1 MASALSKFFNVDG
14 SFGRKVMPLPHN
26 TFKTPEAVDMDKLSA
41 LDRIN
46 QISDLLKTEER
57 AALESFILL
66 CSGGTLETMSFHEM
80 MHWWAMC
87 GYTYQGCLDYLITWK
102 FR

>member
-1 MASALSKFFNVDG
+1 MASALTKFFNVDG
-14 SFGRKVMPLPHN
+14 SFGRTVMPLPHN
-26 TFKTPEAVDMDKLSA
+26 TFKTSEARDMDKLAA

-46 QISDLLKTEER
+46 QISDSLSTQER

-80 MHWWAMC
+80 LHWWAMS

-102 FR
+102 FK

>member
-1 MASALSKFFNVDG
+1 MASALGKFFNVDG
-14 SFGRKVMPLPHN
+14 SFGRTVMPLPHD
-26 TFKTPEAVDMDKLSA
+26 TFKIPEARDMDKLSA

-46 QISDLLKTEER
+46 QISESLKVEER

-80 MHWWAMC
+80 MHWWAMS